1 MNDKERTYIIV
12 YWKEGIR
19 TRPEVSL
26 FADPTSKSVRYENG
40 IIRICTM
47 FSIQCIPITSIEYI
61 EKRTMTEE
69 DYSTIMDK
77 HKLLGGVQP
86 STKIHADVYI
96 CNNEV

>member
-26 FADPTSKSVRYENG
+26 FADPTPESVRYENG
-40 IIRICTM
+40 MIRIRTM